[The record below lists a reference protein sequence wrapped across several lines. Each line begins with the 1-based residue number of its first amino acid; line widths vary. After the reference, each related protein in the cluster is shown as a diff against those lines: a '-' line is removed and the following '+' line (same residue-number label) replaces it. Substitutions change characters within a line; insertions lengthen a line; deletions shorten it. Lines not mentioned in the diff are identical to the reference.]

1 MLLSPFG
8 QSAII
13 PTMDYIFDITLDA
26 VLDTLKLIPFLFL
39 TYLAMEAIEQKSNGK
54 AEEIVQRAG
63 FAGPIVG
70 SLVGAFPQC
79 GFSAAASTLYAAKV
93 ITVGTLISVYLATS
107 DELLPILI
115 AEQADPILIAKI
127 LGIKVAIGML
137 MGFIIDAIV
146 RITQKDKEKHLH
158 ICDLCERDNC
168 GCDHNHEDHFHN
180 EHSHVHPHNCKR
192 EEDHRYEH
200 HDHEHSHHDHE
211 HNHEHGHEHHGHS
224 HEHKGGIARS
234 ALVHTVQVTLFIFVI
249 TLGLNAVIGLVG
261 EDALGAFLSSQPAL
275 SIVASAMVGLIPNCA
290 SSVVITELFLE
301 GTIST
306 GSMLAGLLVAA
317 GVGLLVLF
325 RSNRPMKNNVGI
337 LVVLFLMGV
346 FWGSVIDLI
355 GIVF

>member
-1 MLLSPFG
+1 
-8 QSAII
+8 
-13 PTMDYIFDITLDA
+13 MDFVFDITLDA

-54 AEEIVQRAG
+54 AEEVVQRAG

-93 ITVGTLISVYLATS
+93 ITVGTLIAVYLATS

-115 AEQADPILIAKI
+115 AEQADPMLIAKI
-127 LGIKVAIGML
+127 LGVKVAIGML
-137 MGFIIDAIV
+137 MGFIIDAVV

-180 EHSHVHPHNCKR
+180 EHSHTHPHDCKL
-192 EEDHRYEH
+192 EEGH
-200 HDHEHSHHDHE
+200 HDHHHE
-211 HNHEHGHEHHGHS
+211 HDHGHS
-224 HEHKGGIARS
+224 HDHKGGIARS
-234 ALVHTVQVTLFIFVI
+234 ALVHTVQVTLFIFLI
-249 TLGLNAVIGLVG
+249 TLGLNAVIEVVG
-261 EDALGAFLSSQPAL
+261 EDALGTFLSSQPAF
-275 SIVASAMVGLIPNCA
+275 SIVASAIVGLIPNCA
-290 SSVVITELFLE
+290 ASVVITELFLE

-306 GSMLAGLLVAA
+306 GSMMAGLLVAA

-337 LVVLFLMGV
+337 IIVLFLIGA
-346 FWGSVIDLI
+346 FWGSVIDI
-355 GIVF
+355 AGIVF